1 MPSSF
6 EVTIRPS
13 RGWQPIDIKEIL
25 VYREL
30 LAFLVWRDIK
40 IRYRQTLLGGLWA
53 VLQPLIAML
62 IFTFIFNR
70 LAGVKSDGPPYP
82 LFAFAGLVPWTFF
95 STAVSQSSN
104 SLVSNQQLVSKV
116 YFPRVFI
123 PLGAI
128 GALLLDLGLTLG
140 FLVLLI
146 FHYRWP
152 ISPNLLWLPVFIL
165 AAVLAASGV
174 GLTLSAF
181 NVSFRDVKYAVPF
194 LIQMGIFR
202 VPGAEGREHFWAL
215 KDVTFNVGEGDV
227 VGIVGRNGA
236 GKSTLLKVISRIT
249 DPTEGRVVLRARMA
263 SLLEVGT
270 GFHPDLT
277 GRENIF
283 LNGAILGMRKAE
295 IVSKFDEIVAFA
307 ELEKFLDT
315 PVKHYS
321 SGMYVRLGFAVAA
334 HLNPEILVVDEVLSV
349 GDIAFQKKC
358 LVKMNEVSRVGRTVV
373 RV

>member
-1 MPSSF
+1 S
-6 EVTIRPS
+6 
-13 RGWQPIDIKEIL
+13 
-25 VYREL
+25 
-30 LAFLVWRDIK
+30 
-40 IRYRQTLLGGLWA
+40 
-53 VLQPLIAML
+53 
-62 IFTFIFNR
+62 
-70 LAGVKSDGPPYP
+70 P
-82 LFAFAGLVPWTFF
+82 LFAFAGFVPWTFF

-123 PLGAI
+123 PLGAV

-194 LIQMGIFR
+194 LVQMGIF
-202 VPGAEGREHFWAL
+202 
-215 KDVTFNVGEGDV
+215 VTPVIYPIHYIPERWQMLMGVNPM
-227 VGIVGRNGA
+227 A
-236 GKSTLLKVISRIT
+236 G
-249 DPTEGRVVLRARMA
+249 VVLGFRYSLLGSAAPWSVMGISLAVSLTLFVFGLLVFRRMA

-270 GFHPDLT
+270 GFHPELT

-295 IVSKFDEIVAFA
+295 IISKFDEIVAFA
-307 ELEKFLDT
+307 EIEQFLDT

-321 SGMYVRLGFAVAA
+321 SGMYVRLAFAVAA
-334 HLNPEILVVDEVLSV
+334 HLNPEILVVD
-349 GDIAFQKKC
+349 
-358 LVKMNEVSRVGRTVV
+358 
-373 RV
+373 